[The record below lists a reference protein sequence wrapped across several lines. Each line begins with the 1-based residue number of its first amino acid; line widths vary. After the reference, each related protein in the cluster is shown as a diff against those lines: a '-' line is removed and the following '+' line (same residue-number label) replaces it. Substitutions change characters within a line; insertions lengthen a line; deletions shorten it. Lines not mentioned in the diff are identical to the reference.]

1 MSTIIDQVTL
11 HTPFKTIPDGTL
23 ISSDEGNI
31 VYAGP
36 RENAPK
42 VEGQHFSL
50 PGKIVIPGL
59 IDIHVHGGNGV
70 NFGEEDLADNLEKY
84 SQWVASGGVTGF
96 LLSIAGPDADSLSQL
111 IAAYAEILDR
121 GLGAAQALGLHLEGP
136 FLNKEKKGAFNP
148 DWLRLP
154 DLEETR
160 RYIELGRGWV
170 KQVTLAPELPKA
182 DEVAKL
188 FNQAGVVV
196 ALGHSNTDY
205 ETASQALKGH
215 FTHITHTYN
224 AQSGFSHRV
233 PGVFGAVLTSD
244 VITGELIADGVHV
257 HPGAIKLLWRCF
269 GKDRIIL
276 ITDAIAGAG
285 LPDGEYHLIG
295 QHVTVKDG
303 RATLD
308 DGTIAGSTATLNRC
322 VCNIH
327 RFTDASLME
336 AVQMASYNPARLIG
350 AEKDM
355 GSLDAGKLANLAVI
369 DEDVN
374 VMLTM
379 VKGKIVYNA
388 S

>member
-1 MSTIIDQVTL
+1 LSTIIDQVTL
-11 HTPFKTIPDGTL
+11 LTPFKTIPDSTL
-23 ISSDEGNI
+23 ITNDEGNI

-36 RENAPK
+36 REKAPK
-42 VEGQHFSL
+42 VEGQRFSL
-50 PGKIVIPGL
+50 PGKMVIPGL

-70 NFGEEDLADNLEKY
+70 NFGEDDLFANLEKY
-84 SQWVASGGVTGF
+84 SKWVASGGVTGF

-154 DLEETR
+154 DLNEAK
-160 RYIELGRGWV
+160 RYVELGRGWV

-182 DEVAKL
+182 DEVAEL

-205 ETASQALKGH
+205 ETASQALKGN
-215 FTHITHTYN
+215 FSHITHTYN
-224 AQSGFSHRV
+224 AQSGFSHRA

-244 VITGELIADGVHV
+244 IVTGELIADGVHV
-257 HPGAIKLLWRCF
+257 HPGAIKLLWRCL

-285 LPDGEYHLIG
+285 LPDGEYYLIG
-295 QHVTVKDG
+295 QHVTVKDS

-322 VCNIH
+322 VRNIH

-336 AVQMASYNPARLIG
+336 AVQMASYNPAKLIG
-350 AEKDM
+350 RDKDM
-355 GSLDAGKLANLAVI
+355 ASLDAGKLANLAVI
-369 DEDVN
+369 DENVN
-374 VMLTM
+374 VLFTM
-379 VKGKIVYNA
+379 VMGKIVYNA
-388 S
+388 I